1 MLIASNAG
9 YGPIPLRWRTFG
21 LISLLRPQRS
31 SEEEELSRYARGER
45 LIASNAGYG
54 PIPLRWRTFG
64 LISVLRPQGSSGK
77 GMLSRYARGAGMIA
91 SRARYG
97 PIPLLSVLPEASN
110 PLPVIAAGL
119 PPKPGSMIPNPP
131 RSRAWMKGSHW
142 PYFQIRKSFPDPF
155 SGQLIGSSIAYIL
168 YACGLSKKASS
179 GTPLWR
185 IRRLPST

>member
-1 MLIASNAG
+1 M
-9 YGPIPLRWRTFG
+9 
-21 LISLLRPQRS
+21 
-31 SEEEELSRYARGER
+31 

-64 LISVLRPQGSSGK
+64 LISVLRPQRSSEEAE
-77 GMLSRYARGAGMIA
+77 LSRCARREVLIA
-91 SRARYG
+91 SNAGSG
-97 PIPLLSVLPEASN
+97 PIPLLPVLPEASN

-119 PPKPGSMIPNPP
+119 PLKLGSMIPNPP

-142 PYFQIRKSFPDPF
+142 PYFQIRKSFPDPV

-179 GTPLWR
+179 GTPPWR